1 MILVTGASGN
11 VGGEVVRRLAA
22 DGAPVRALARRPD
35 AVLLPDRKDRVDVV
49 AGDLSRP
56 ESLDDALA
64 GVDAVFLLG
73 GFDTMAAVLDRAAQA
88 GVRRVV
94 LLTSRCVV
102 GGRPDNAIT
111 GMWMESEAV
120 LERSGLPGTVLRPA
134 GFQSNVARWSDQL
147 RAGDVVR
154 APWADVPIA
163 AIDPADI
170 AAVAA
175 VALLTGDYEGQA
187 LSLSGPQALTARQQL
202 TVVSEVLDRPLRF
215 EPQPGRRGPQGD
227 GRVDAGTVCGRAVPV
242 LQRRRVRRQRGG
254 RHRRTHRRSPC
265 RNSARL
271 GGRPPDG
278 AHLNGESRV

>member
-1 MILVTGASGN
+1 VILVTGATGN
-11 VGGEVVRRLAA
+11 VGGEVVQRLAA
-22 DGAPVRALARRPD
+22 DGAAVRALARRPD
-35 AVLLPDRKDRVDVV
+35 SVSLPEGVAVV

-64 GVDAVFLLG
+64 GAEALFLLG
-73 GFDTMAAVLDRAAQA
+73 GFDTMADVLERAGQA

-94 LLTSRCVV
+94 LLTSRSVV
-102 GGRPDNAIT
+102 GGRSDNAIT

-134 GFQSNVARWSDQL
+134 GFQSNVVRWSDQL

-175 VALLTGDYEGQA
+175 VALRSGDYEGQA
-187 LSLSGPQALTARQQL
+187 LSLSGPEALSARQQL
-202 TVVSEVLDRPLRF
+202 AVVAEVLDRPLRF
-215 EPQPGRRGPQGD
+215 EPQSDAEARKAMAETMPESF
-227 GRVDAGTVCGRAVPV
+227 VDAQFRFFSDGEYDDSEVVDTVERVTGRPAGTLRAWVD
-242 LQRRRVRRQRGG
+242 
-254 RHRRTHRRSPC
+254 THRAS
-265 RNSARL
+265 L
-271 GGRPPDG
+271 T
-278 AHLNGESRV
+278 

>member
-1 MILVTGASGN
+1 MILVTGATGN

-35 AVLLPDRKDRVDVV
+35 AVTLPDGVEVV

-56 ESLDDALA
+56 ETLDDALA
-64 GVDAVFLLG
+64 GVEALFLLG
-73 GFDTMAAVLDRAAQA
+73 GFDTMADVLERAARAQ
-88 GVRRVV
+88 VRRVV
-94 LLTSRCVV
+94 LLTSRSVV

-120 LERSGLPGTVLRPA
+120 LDRSGLPGTVLRPS
-134 GFQSNVARWSDQL
+134 GFQSNVLRWSDQL

-175 VALLTGDYEGQA
+175 VAL
-187 LSLSGPQALTARQQL
+187 
-202 TVVSEVLDRPLRF
+202 
-215 EPQPGRRGPQGD
+215 
-227 GRVDAGTVCGRAVPV
+227 
-242 LQRRRVRRQRGG
+242 RVR
-254 RHRRTHRRSPC
+254 
-265 RNSARL
+265 
-271 GGRPPDG
+271 
-278 AHLNGESRV
+278 

>member
-215 EPQPGRRGPQGD
+215 EPQPDDEARKAMAESMPEPF
-227 GRVDAGTVCGRAVPV
+227 VDAQFRFFSGGEYDDSEVVDTVERIA
-242 LQRRRVRRQRGG
+242 
-254 RHRRTHRRSPC
+254 
-265 RNSARL
+265 
-271 GGRPPDG
+271 GRPAGTLHAWVD
-278 AHLNGESRV
+278 AHRTALT

>member
-35 AVLLPDRKDRVDVV
+35 AVALPEASDKVEVV
-49 AGDLSRP
+49 VGDLSRP
-56 ESLDDALA
+56 DSLEDALA
-64 GVDAVFLLG
+64 GAEALFLLG
-73 GFDTMAAVLDRAAQA
+73 GFDTMADVLERAGRA

-94 LLTSRCVV
+94 LLTSRSVV

-134 GFQSNVARWSDQL
+134 GFQSNVTRWSDQL

-175 VALLTGDYEGQA
+175 VALQSGDYEGQA
-187 LSLSGPQALTARQQL
+187 LDLSGPQALTARQQL
-202 TVVSEVLDRPLRF
+202 AVVAEVLDRPLRF
-215 EPQPGRRGPQGD
+215 EPQPDAEAREAMAESMPEPF
-227 GRVDAGTVCGRAVPV
+227 VDAQFRFFSDGEYDDSEVVDTVE
-242 LQRRRVRRQRGG
+242 RV
-254 RHRRTHRRSPC
+254 T
-265 RNSARL
+265 
-271 GGRPPDG
+271 GRPPG
-278 AHLNGESRV
+278 TLRAWVEAHRTQLT